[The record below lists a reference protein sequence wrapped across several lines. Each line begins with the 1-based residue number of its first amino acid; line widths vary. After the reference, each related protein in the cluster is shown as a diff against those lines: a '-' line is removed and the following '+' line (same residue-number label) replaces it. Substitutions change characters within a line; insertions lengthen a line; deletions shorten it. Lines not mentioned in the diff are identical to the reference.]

1 VRRLETIPASSL
13 VYLSGME
20 YKEYISDISTKIG
33 ILDVIGHYV
42 RLRKQG
48 RNYVGLCP
56 FHHEKTPSFTV
67 SPDKN
72 MFYCFGCKASG
83 DMLTFVR
90 KVHNV
95 SLPEAV
101 EIVSKEFHVE
111 LPPWHMSTAASR
123 ERQELLQTLKLVA
136 AAFAAAL
143 QSPQAAECQEYVRS
157 RGLSSETVKRF
168 SLGYCP
174 PNAEGLVKWCS
185 EHGVDGDSLARTGVV
200 QRHEGRS
207 FSPFSHRLMFP
218 IWDSIGNIIAFGGRA
233 IDGSMPK
240 YTNSPETPLFAK
252 RRTLY
257 ALPLAEAS
265 IRKTGTAVVV
275 EGYMDAIAL
284 HAAGFTNTVASLGT
298 AFTEEQGTLLR
309 RSASRV
315 LLNFDSD
322 EAGQRAARLAL
333 TIADRTGLDVAVVR
347 VKGAK
352 DPDELLREQGG
363 TAQYQ
368 IALDQAIS
376 VGDFLLDAAVAGRDM
391 NSVSGRRAFVQ
402 EMMESVDDMQDS
414 LLRTQLLT
422 QIARRVGVR
431 EEEVVAIYHKGHAR
445 VNQPAVADPWR
456 LPRKSLGHARIPTG
470 GSLQNPRSI
479 LEQELVHGLIHNLDH
494 LSELLPF
501 LDGLSL
507 QDEACQE
514 ILSVLRRETSGENAL
529 VPSLVAQLGPEAA
542 ALVGRWSLE
551 ERKPET
557 PVQDGQ
563 WSPEEHKMSY
573 LGVKDAANRLR
584 SGSSAVAPGDS
595 LTANERGG

>member
-1 VRRLETIPASSL
+1 
-13 VYLSGME
+13 ME
-20 YKEYISDISTKIG
+20 YKEYIAEIGTKIG

-42 RLRKQG
+42 KLRKQG

-56 FHHEKTPSFTV
+56 FHHEKTPSFTI
-67 SPDKN
+67 SPDKD

-95 SLPEAV
+95 SLPEAI

-136 AAFAAAL
+136 TAFAAAL
-143 QSPQAAECQEYVRS
+143 QSPQAGECQEYVRS
-157 RGLSSETVKRF
+157 RGLSSETVKHF

-174 PNAEGLVKWCS
+174 RNTDSLVKWCS
-185 EHGVDGDSLARTGVV
+185 EHGIDEDSLARTGIV
-200 QRHEGRS
+200 QRHEGHS

-252 RRTLY
+252 RKTLY
-257 ALPLAEAS
+257 ALPLAEPS
-265 IRKTGTAVVV
+265 IRETGTAVVV

-298 AFTEEQGTLLR
+298 AFTEEQGTLLK

-333 TIADRTGLDVAVVR
+333 SIADRTGLDVAVVR
-347 VKGAK
+347 VEGAK
-352 DPDELLREQGG
+352 DPDELLREPEGK
-363 TAQYQ
+363 AQYQ
-368 IALDQAIS
+368 VALDQAIS
-376 VGDFLLDAAVAGRDM
+376 VGDFLLDAAVVGRDM
-391 NSVSGRRAFVQ
+391 SSVGGRRAFVQ

-414 LLRTQLLT
+414 LLRTQLLS
-422 QIARRVGVR
+422 QIALRVHVR
-431 EEEVVAIYHKGHAR
+431 EEEVLAMYHKGRKR
-445 VNQPAVADPWR
+445 VEQPAVTDPWR
-456 LPRKSLGHARIPTG
+456 LLHSRSLGHLGLPTG
-470 GSLQNPRSI
+470 GSLQTARSV
-479 LEQELVHGLIHNLDH
+479 LEQEVVHGLIHNLDR
-494 LSELLPF
+494 LSELLSL

-514 ILSVLRRETSGENAL
+514 ILSVLRRETSGETAL
-529 VPSLVAQLGPEAA
+529 VPSLITQLGPEAA
-542 ALVGRWSLE
+542 AMVSQWSLE
-551 ERKPET
+551 RRDLRW
-557 PVQDGQ
+557 V
-563 WSPEEHKMSY
+563 EEHKLSY
-573 LGVKDAANRLR
+573 EGVRDTANRLR
-584 SGSSAVAPGDS
+584 TGSSAVTQEDS
-595 LTANERGG
+595 SITHERGG

>member
-1 VRRLETIPASSL
+1 
-13 VYLSGME
+13 
-20 YKEYISDISTKIG
+20 
-33 ILDVIGHYV
+33 
-42 RLRKQG
+42 
-48 RNYVGLCP
+48 
-56 FHHEKTPSFTV
+56 
-67 SPDKN
+67 

-95 SLPEAV
+95 SLPEAI

-136 AAFAAAL
+136 TAFAAAL
-143 QSPQAAECQEYVRS
+143 QSPQAGECQEYVRS
-157 RGLSSETVKRF
+157 RGLSSETVKHF

-174 PNAEGLVKWCS
+174 RNTDSLVKWCA
-185 EHGVDGDSLARTGVV
+185 EHGIDEDSLARTGIV
-200 QRHEGRS
+200 QRHEGHS
-207 FSPFSHRLMFP
+207 FSPFAHRLMFP

-257 ALPLAEAS
+257 ALPLAEPS
-265 IRKTGTAVVV
+265 IRETGTAVVV

-333 TIADRTGLDVAVVR
+333 SIADRTGLDVAVVR
-347 VKGAK
+347 VEGAK
-352 DPDELLREQGG
+352 DPDELLREPGG
-363 TAQYQ
+363 KAQYQ
-368 IALDQAIS
+368 AALDQATS
-376 VGDFLLDAAVAGRDM
+376 VGDFLLDAAVVGRDM

-422 QIARRVGVR
+422 QIARRVNVR
-431 EEEVVAIYHKGHAR
+431 EEEVLAIYRKGRTHAE
-445 VNQPAVADPWR
+445 QPAVADPWR
-456 LPRKSLGHARIPTG
+456 LPRKSLGHSRIPTG
-470 GSLQNPRSI
+470 GSLQSMRSV
-479 LEQELVHGLIHNLDH
+479 LEQEVVHGLIHNLDR
-494 LSELLPF
+494 LSELSPL

-514 ILSVLRRETSGENAL
+514 ILSVLRRETSGEAAL

-551 ERKPET
+551 E
-557 PVQDGQ
+557 
-563 WSPEEHKMSY
+563 HKLSY
-573 LGVKDAANRLR
+573 QGVRDAASRLR
-584 SGSSAVAPGDS
+584 SGSSAVTPGDGS
-595 LTANERGG
+595 VAHERGG

>member
-1 VRRLETIPASSL
+1 
-13 VYLSGME
+13 ME
-20 YKEYISDISTKIG
+20 YKEYIADISTKIG

-42 RLRKQG
+42 KLRKQG
-48 RNYVGLCP
+48 RNYVALCP

-95 SLPEAV
+95 SLPEAI

-136 AAFAAAL
+136 TAFAAAL
-143 QSPQAAECQEYVRS
+143 QSAQAGECQEYVRS
-157 RGLSSETVKRF
+157 RGLSSETVKHF

-174 PNAEGLVKWCS
+174 RNTDSLVKWCL
-185 EHGVDGDSLARTGVV
+185 EHGIDEDSLARTGIV
-200 QRHEGRS
+200 QQHEGHS
-207 FSPFSHRLMFP
+207 FSPFAHRLMFP

-257 ALPLAEAS
+257 ALPLAEPS
-265 IRKTGTAVVV
+265 IRETGTAVVV

-298 AFTEEQGTLLR
+298 AFTEEQGTLLK

-315 LLNFDSD
+315 LLSFDSD

-333 TIADRTGLDVAVVR
+333 SIADRTGLDVAVV
-347 VKGAK
+347 KIEGAK
-352 DPDELLREQGG
+352 DPDELLRELGG
-363 TAQYQ
+363 KAQYQ
-368 IALDQAIS
+368 VALDKAIS
-376 VGDFLLDAAVAGRDM
+376 VGDFLLDAAVVGRDM
-391 NSVSGRRAFVQ
+391 NSSSDRRAFVQ
-402 EMMESVDDMQDS
+402 EMMESVNDMQDS

-422 QIARRVGVR
+422 KIASRVNVGY
-431 EEEVVAIYHKGHAR
+431 EEVLAIYHKGHTH
-445 VNQPAVADPWR
+445 VEQPAVADPYR
-456 LPRKSLGHARIPTG
+456 LSRKSLGHSRIPTG
-470 GSLQNPRSI
+470 GSLVPRSK
-479 LEQELVHGLIHNLDH
+479 LEQDLVHGLIHNLDR
-494 LSELLPF
+494 LSELRPL

-514 ILSVLRRETSGENAL
+514 ILSVLRRETSGETDL
-529 VPSLVAQLGPEAA
+529 VSSLVAQLGPEAA

-551 ERKPET
+551 ERELRW
-557 PVQDGQ
+557 PV
-563 WSPEEHKMSY
+563 EEHKLS
-573 LGVKDAANRLR
+573 LQGVKDTARWLR
-584 SGSSAVAPGDS
+584 SGSSAVTSGDGS
-595 LTANERGG
+595 VAHERGG

>member
-1 VRRLETIPASSL
+1 
-13 VYLSGME
+13 ME
-20 YKEYISDISTKIG
+20 YKEYIADISTKIG

-95 SLPEAV
+95 SLPEAI

-123 ERQELLQTLKLVA
+123 ERQELLQTLKIVA
-136 AAFAAAL
+136 TAFAAAL
-143 QSPQAAECQEYVRS
+143 QSAQAGECQEYIRS
-157 RGLSSETVKRF
+157 RGLSSETVKHF

-174 PNAEGLVKWCS
+174 HNTDSLVKWCS
-185 EHGVDGDSLARTGVV
+185 EHGTLEDSLARTGIV
-200 QRHEGRS
+200 QRHEGHT
-207 FSPFSHRLMFP
+207 FSPFAHRLMFP

-257 ALPLAEAS
+257 ALPLAEPS
-265 IRKTGTAVVV
+265 IRETGVAVVV

-298 AFTEEQGTLLR
+298 AFTEEQATLLK

-333 TIADRTGLDVAVVR
+333 SIADRTGLDVAVVR
-347 VKGAK
+347 VEGAK
-352 DPDELLREQGG
+352 DPDELLREPGG
-363 TAQYQ
+363 KAQYQ
-368 IALDQAIS
+368 VALDKAIS
-376 VGDFLLDAAVAGRDM
+376 VGDFLLDAAALGRDM
-391 NSVSGRRAFVQ
+391 TSVSGRRAFVQ
-402 EMMESVDDMQDS
+402 EVMESVDGMQDS

-422 QIARRVGVR
+422 QISRRVDIR
-431 EEEVVAIYHKGHAR
+431 EEEVLAMYHKGR
-445 VNQPAVADPWR
+445 TNVEQPAVTDPWR
-456 LPRKSLGHARIPTG
+456 LPRKSLGHSRIPTG
-470 GSLQNPRSI
+470 GSLQSARSV
-479 LEQELVHGLIHNLDH
+479 LEQDVVHGLIHNLDR
-494 LSELLPF
+494 LFELLPL

-514 ILSVLRRETSGENAL
+514 ILSVLRRETSGETDL
-529 VPSLVAQLGPEAA
+529 VPSLVAQLGPEAS

-551 ERKPET
+551 E
-557 PVQDGQ
+557 
-563 WSPEEHKMSY
+563 HKLSY
-573 LGVKDAANRLR
+573 QGVRDTASRLQ
-584 SGSSAVAPGDS
+584 SGSSAVTTGDGS
-595 LTANERGG
+595 MTRERGG

>member
-1 VRRLETIPASSL
+1 
-13 VYLSGME
+13 ME
-20 YKEYISDISTKIG
+20 YKEYIADIGTKIG

-42 RLRKQG
+42 KLRKQG

-95 SLPEAV
+95 SLPEAI

-111 LPPWHMSTAASR
+111 LPPWHMSTVASR

-136 AAFAAAL
+136 TTFAAAL
-143 QSPQAAECQEYVRS
+143 QSPQAGECQEYVRS
-157 RGLSSETVKRF
+157 RGLSPETVKHF

-174 PNAEGLVKWCS
+174 RNTDSLVKWCA
-185 EHGVDGDSLARTGVV
+185 EHGIDEDSLARTGIV

-207 FSPFSHRLMFP
+207 FSPFAHRLMFP

-257 ALPLAEAS
+257 ALPLAEPS
-265 IRKTGTAVVV
+265 IRETGTAVVV

-284 HAAGFTNTVASLGT
+284 HAAGFTNVVASLGT

-333 TIADRTGLDVAVVR
+333 SIADRTGLDVAVVK

-352 DPDELLREQGG
+352 DPDELLREPGG
-363 TAQYQ
+363 KAQYQ
-368 IALDQAIS
+368 AALDHATS
-376 VGDFLLDAAVAGRDM
+376 VGDFLLDAAAVGRDM
-391 NSVSGRRAFVQ
+391 NSVGDRRAFVQ

-422 QIARRVGVR
+422 QIARRVNVR
-431 EEEVVAIYHKGHAR
+431 EEEVLAIYRKGR
-445 VNQPAVADPWR
+445 TRTEQPAVADPWR
-456 LPRKSLGHARIPTG
+456 LPRKSLGHSRIPTG
-470 GSLQNPRSI
+470 GSLQSMRSV
-479 LEQELVHGLIHNLDH
+479 LEQEVVHGLIHNLDR
-494 LSELLPF
+494 LSELSPL

-514 ILSVLRRETSGENAL
+514 ILSVLRRETSGKAAL

-551 ERKPET
+551 E
-557 PVQDGQ
+557 
-563 WSPEEHKMSY
+563 HKLSY
-573 LGVKDAANRLR
+573 QGVKDAASRLR
-584 SGSSAVAPGDS
+584 SGSSAVTPGDGS
-595 LTANERGG
+595 IAHERGG

>member
-1 VRRLETIPASSL
+1 
-13 VYLSGME
+13 ME
-20 YKEYISDISTKIG
+20 YKEYIAEIGTKIG

-42 RLRKQG
+42 KLRKQG

-56 FHHEKTPSFTV
+56 FHHEKTPSFTI
-67 SPDKN
+67 SPDKD

-95 SLPEAV
+95 SLPEAI

-123 ERQELLQTLKLVA
+123 ERQDLLQTLKLVA
-136 AAFAAAL
+136 TAFAAAL
-143 QSPQAAECQEYVRS
+143 QSPQAGECQEYVRS
-157 RGLSSETVKRF
+157 RGLSSETVKHF

-174 PNAEGLVKWCS
+174 RNTDSLVKWCS
-185 EHGVDGDSLARTGVV
+185 EHGIDEDSLARTGIV
-200 QRHEGRS
+200 QRHEGHS

-252 RRTLY
+252 RKTLY
-257 ALPLAEAS
+257 ALPLAEPS
-265 IRKTGTAVVV
+265 IRETGTAVVV

-298 AFTEEQGTLLR
+298 AFTEEQGTLLK

-333 TIADRTGLDVAVVR
+333 SIADRTGLDVAVVR
-347 VKGAK
+347 VEGAK
-352 DPDELLREQGG
+352 DPDELLREPEGK
-363 TAQYQ
+363 AQYQ
-368 IALDQAIS
+368 VALDQAIS
-376 VGDFLLDAAVAGRDM
+376 VGDFLLDAAVVGRDM
-391 NSVSGRRAFVQ
+391 SSVGGRRAFVQ

-414 LLRTQLLT
+414 LLRTQLLS
-422 QIARRVGVR
+422 QIALRVHVR
-431 EEEVVAIYHKGHAR
+431 EEEVLAMYHKGRKR
-445 VNQPAVADPWR
+445 VEQPAVTDPWR
-456 LPRKSLGHARIPTG
+456 LLHSRSLGHLGLPTG
-470 GSLQNPRSI
+470 GSLQTARSV
-479 LEQELVHGLIHNLDH
+479 LEQEVVHGLIHNLDR
-494 LSELLPF
+494 LSELLSL

-514 ILSVLRRETSGENAL
+514 ILSVLRRETSGETAL
-529 VPSLVAQLGPEAA
+529 VPSLITQLGPEAA
-542 ALVGRWSLE
+542 AMVSQWSLE
-551 ERKPET
+551 RRDLRW
-557 PVQDGQ
+557 V
-563 WSPEEHKMSY
+563 EEHKLSY
-573 LGVKDAANRLR
+573 EGVRDTANRLR
-584 SGSSAVAPGDS
+584 TGSSAVTQEDS
-595 LTANERGG
+595 SITHERGG

>member
-1 VRRLETIPASSL
+1 
-13 VYLSGME
+13 ME
-20 YKEYISDISTKIG
+20 YKEYIADISTKIG

-42 RLRKQG
+42 KLRKQG
-48 RNYVGLCP
+48 RNYVALCP

-95 SLPEAV
+95 SLPEAI

-136 AAFAAAL
+136 TAFAAAL
-143 QSPQAAECQEYVRS
+143 QSSQAGECQEYVRS
-157 RGLSSETVKRF
+157 RGLSSETVKHF

-174 PNAEGLVKWCS
+174 PNTDSLVKWCA
-185 EHGVDGDSLARTGVV
+185 EHGIDEDSLARSGIV
-200 QRHEGRS
+200 QRHEGHS
-207 FSPFSHRLMFP
+207 FSPFAHRLMFP

-257 ALPLAEAS
+257 ALPLAEPS
-265 IRKTGTAVVV
+265 IRETGTAVVV

-298 AFTEEQGTLLR
+298 AFTEEQGTLLK

-333 TIADRTGLDVAVVR
+333 SIADRTGLDVAVVR
-347 VKGAK
+347 VEGAK
-352 DPDELLREQGG
+352 DPDELLREPGG
-363 TAQYQ
+363 QAQYQ
-368 IALDQAIS
+368 AALGKAIS
-376 VGDFLLDAAVAGRDM
+376 VGDFLLDAAVVGRDM

-402 EMMESVDDMQDS
+402 EMMESVDGMQDS

-422 QIARRVGVR
+422 KIASRVNVGY
-431 EEEVVAIYHKGHAR
+431 EEVFAIYRKGRTR
-445 VNQPAVADPWR
+445 VEQPAVADPYR
-456 LPRKSLGHARIPTG
+456 LSRKSLGHLGLPTG
-470 GSLQNPRSI
+470 GSLQTTRSK
-479 LEQELVHGLIHNLDH
+479 LEQDLVHGLIHNLDR
-494 LSELLPF
+494 LSELSPL

-514 ILSVLRRETSGENAL
+514 ILSVLRRETSGETAL

-551 ERKPET
+551 E
-557 PVQDGQ
+557 
-563 WSPEEHKMSY
+563 HK
-573 LGVKDAANRLR
+573 LGCQNVRDAARWLR
-584 SGSSAVAPGDS
+584 TASSAVIQGDGS
-595 LTANERGG
+595 VAHERGG

>member
-1 VRRLETIPASSL
+1 
-13 VYLSGME
+13 ME
-20 YKEYISDISTKIG
+20 YKEYIADIGTKIG

-42 RLRKQG
+42 KLRKQG

-95 SLPEAV
+95 SLPEAI

-123 ERQELLQTLKLVA
+123 ERQELLQTLKIVTT
-136 AAFAAAL
+136 AFAAAL
-143 QSPQAAECQEYVRS
+143 QSTQAGECQEYVRN
-157 RGLSSETVKRF
+157 RGLSPETVKHF

-174 PNAEGLVKWCS
+174 RNTDSLVKWCA
-185 EHGVDGDSLARTGVV
+185 EHGIDEDSLARTGIV

-207 FSPFSHRLMFP
+207 FSPFAHRLMFP

-257 ALPLAEAS
+257 ALPLAEPS
-265 IRKTGTAVVV
+265 IRATGTAIVV

-284 HAAGFTNTVASLGT
+284 HAAGFTNAVASLGT
-298 AFTEEQGTLLR
+298 AFTEEQGTLLK

-333 TIADRTGLDVAVVR
+333 SIADRTGLDVAVVK
-347 VKGAK
+347 VEGAK
-352 DPDELLREQGG
+352 DPDELLREPGG
-363 TAQYQ
+363 KAQYQ
-368 IALDQAIS
+368 VALDQARS
-376 VGDFLLDAAVAGRDM
+376 VGDFLLDAAVAGKDM
-391 NSVSGRRAFVQ
+391 NSVNDRRAFVQ

-414 LLRTQLLT
+414 LLRTELLT
-422 QIARRVGVR
+422 QIAHRVNVR
-431 EEEVVAIYHKGHAR
+431 EEEVLAIYRKGRTHAE
-445 VNQPAVADPWR
+445 QPAVADPWR
-456 LPRKSLGHARIPTG
+456 LPRKSLGHSRIPAG
-470 GSLQNPRSI
+470 GSLQTMRSV
-479 LEQELVHGLIHNLDH
+479 LEQEVVHGLIHNLDQ
-494 LSELLPF
+494 LPELLPL

-507 QDEACQE
+507 QDEPCQE
-514 ILSVLRRETSGENAL
+514 ILSVLRRETSGEAAL
-529 VPSLVAQLGPEAA
+529 VSSLVAQLGAEAA

-551 ERKPET
+551 E
-557 PVQDGQ
+557 
-563 WSPEEHKMSY
+563 HKLSY
-573 LGVKDAANRLR
+573 QGVKDAASRLQ
-584 SGSSAVAPGDS
+584 SGSSAVTPEDGSIAH
-595 LTANERGG
+595 ERGG

>member
-1 VRRLETIPASSL
+1 
-13 VYLSGME
+13 ME
-20 YKEYISDISTKIG
+20 YKEYIAEIGTKIG

-42 RLRKQG
+42 KLRKQG

-56 FHHEKTPSFTV
+56 FHHEKTPSFTI
-67 SPDKN
+67 SPDKD

-95 SLPEAV
+95 SLPEAI

-136 AAFAAAL
+136 TAFAAAL
-143 QSPQAAECQEYVRS
+143 QSPQAGECQEYVRS
-157 RGLSSETVKRF
+157 RGLSSETVRHF

-174 PNAEGLVKWCS
+174 RNTESLVKWCS
-185 EHGVDGDSLARTGVV
+185 EHGIDEDSLARTGII
-200 QRHEGRS
+200 QRHEGHS

-218 IWDSIGNIIAFGGRA
+218 IWDSIGNVIAFGGRA

-252 RRTLY
+252 RKTLY
-257 ALPLAEAS
+257 ALPLAEPS
-265 IRKTGTAVVV
+265 IRETGTAVVV

-298 AFTEEQGTLLR
+298 AFTEEQGTLLK

-333 TIADRTGLDVAVVR
+333 SIADRTGLDVAVVR
-347 VKGAK
+347 VEGAK
-352 DPDELLREQGG
+352 DPDELLREPEGK
-363 TAQYQ
+363 AQYQ
-368 IALDQAIS
+368 VALDQAIS
-376 VGDFLLDAAVAGRDM
+376 VGDFLLDAAVVGRDM
-391 NSVSGRRAFVQ
+391 SSVGGRRAFVQ

-414 LLRTQLLT
+414 LLRTQLLS
-422 QIARRVGVR
+422 QIALRVHVR
-431 EEEVVAIYHKGHAR
+431 EEEVLAMYHKGRKR
-445 VNQPAVADPWR
+445 VEQPAVTDPWR
-456 LPRKSLGHARIPTG
+456 LLHSRSLGHLGLPTG
-470 GSLQNPRSI
+470 GSLQTARSV
-479 LEQELVHGLIHNLDH
+479 LEQEVVHGLIHNLDR
-494 LSELLPF
+494 LSELLSL

-514 ILSVLRRETSGENAL
+514 ILSVLRRETSGETAL
-529 VPSLVAQLGPEAA
+529 VPSLITQLGPEAA
-542 ALVGRWSLE
+542 AMVSQWSLE
-551 ERKPET
+551 RRDLRW
-557 PVQDGQ
+557 V
-563 WSPEEHKMSY
+563 EEHKLSY
-573 LGVKDAANRLR
+573 EGVRDTANRLR
-584 SGSSAVAPGDS
+584 TGSSAVTQEDS
-595 LTANERGG
+595 SITHERGG

>member
-1 VRRLETIPASSL
+1 
-13 VYLSGME
+13 ME
-20 YKEYISDISTKIG
+20 YKEYIAEIGTKIG

-42 RLRKQG
+42 KLRKQG

-56 FHHEKTPSFTV
+56 FHHEKTPSFTI
-67 SPDKN
+67 SPDKD

-95 SLPEAV
+95 SLPEAI

-136 AAFAAAL
+136 TAFAAAL
-143 QSPQAAECQEYVRS
+143 QSPQAGECQEYVRS
-157 RGLSSETVKRF
+157 RGLSSETVRHF

-174 PNAEGLVKWCS
+174 RNTESLVKWCS
-185 EHGVDGDSLARTGVV
+185 EHGIDEDSLARTGIV
-200 QRHEGRS
+200 QRHEGHS

-218 IWDSIGNIIAFGGRA
+218 IWDSIGNVIAFGGRA

-252 RRTLY
+252 RKTLY
-257 ALPLAEAS
+257 ALPLAEPS
-265 IRKTGTAVVV
+265 IRETGTAVVV

-298 AFTEEQGTLLR
+298 AFTEEQGTLLK

-333 TIADRTGLDVAVVR
+333 SIADRTGLDVAVVR
-347 VKGAK
+347 VEGAK
-352 DPDELLREQGG
+352 DPDELLREPEGK
-363 TAQYQ
+363 AQYQ
-368 IALDQAIS
+368 VALDQAIS
-376 VGDFLLDAAVAGRDM
+376 VGDFLLDAAVVGRDM
-391 NSVSGRRAFVQ
+391 SSVGGRRAFVQ

-414 LLRTQLLT
+414 LLRTQLLS
-422 QIARRVGVR
+422 QIALRVHVR
-431 EEEVVAIYHKGHAR
+431 EEEVLAMYHKGRKR
-445 VNQPAVADPWR
+445 VEQPAVTDPWR
-456 LPRKSLGHARIPTG
+456 LLHSRSLGHLGLPTG
-470 GSLQNPRSI
+470 GSLQTARSV
-479 LEQELVHGLIHNLDH
+479 LEQEVVHGLIHNLDR
-494 LSELLPF
+494 LSELLSL

-507 QDEACQE
+507 QDEPCQE
-514 ILSVLRRETSGENAL
+514 ILSVLRRETSGETAL
-529 VPSLVAQLGPEAA
+529 VPSLITQLGPEAA
-542 ALVGRWSLE
+542 AMVSQWSLE
-551 ERKPET
+551 RRDLRW
-557 PVQDGQ
+557 V
-563 WSPEEHKMSY
+563 EEHKLSY
-573 LGVKDAANRLR
+573 EGVRDTANRLR
-584 SGSSAVAPGDS
+584 TGSSAVTQEDS
-595 LTANERGG
+595 SITQERGG

>member
-1 VRRLETIPASSL
+1 
-13 VYLSGME
+13 ME
-20 YKEYISDISTKIG
+20 YKEYIADIGTKIG

-42 RLRKQG
+42 KLRKQG

-95 SLPEAV
+95 SLPEAI

-111 LPPWHMSTAASR
+111 LPPWHMSTVASR

-136 AAFAAAL
+136 TTFAAAL
-143 QSPQAAECQEYVRS
+143 QSPQAGECQEYVRS
-157 RGLSSETVKRF
+157 RGLSSETVKHF

-174 PNAEGLVKWCS
+174 RNTDSLVKWCA
-185 EHGVDGDSLARTGVV
+185 EHGIDEDSLARTGIV

-207 FSPFSHRLMFP
+207 FSPFAHRLMFP

-257 ALPLAEAS
+257 ALPLAEPS
-265 IRKTGTAVVV
+265 IRETGTAVVV

-284 HAAGFTNTVASLGT
+284 HAAGFTNVVASLGT

-333 TIADRTGLDVAVVR
+333 SIADRTGLDVAVVK

-352 DPDELLREQGG
+352 DPDELLREPGG
-363 TAQYQ
+363 KAQYQ
-368 IALDQAIS
+368 VALDHATS
-376 VGDFLLDAAVAGRDM
+376 VGDFLLDAAAVGRDM
-391 NSVSGRRAFVQ
+391 NSVGDRRAFVQ

-422 QIARRVGVR
+422 QIARRVNVR
-431 EEEVVAIYHKGHAR
+431 EEEVLAIYRKGR
-445 VNQPAVADPWR
+445 TRTEQPAVADPWR
-456 LPRKSLGHARIPTG
+456 LPRKSLGHSRIPTG
-470 GSLQNPRSI
+470 GSLQSMRSV
-479 LEQELVHGLIHNLDH
+479 LEQEVVHGLIHNLDR
-494 LSELLPF
+494 LSELSPL

-514 ILSVLRRETSGENAL
+514 ILSVLRRETSGEAAL

-551 ERKPET
+551 E
-557 PVQDGQ
+557 
-563 WSPEEHKMSY
+563 HKLSY
-573 LGVKDAANRLR
+573 QGVKDAASRLR
-584 SGSSAVAPGDS
+584 SGSSAVTPGDGS
-595 LTANERGG
+595 IAHERGG

>member
-1 VRRLETIPASSL
+1 
-13 VYLSGME
+13 ME
-20 YKEYISDISTKIG
+20 YKEYIADIGTKIG
-33 ILDVIGHYV
+33 ILDVVGHYV

-95 SLPEAV
+95 SLPEAI

-136 AAFAAAL
+136 TAFAAAL
-143 QSPQAAECQEYVRS
+143 QNPQARECQEYVKS
-157 RGLSSETVKRF
+157 RALSSETVNQF

-174 PNAEGLVKWCS
+174 RDVDTLVKWCS
-185 EHGVDGDSLARTGVV
+185 EHGIDEDCLARTGIV
-200 QRHEGRS
+200 QRHEGHS
-207 FSPFSHRLMFP
+207 FSPFAHRLMFP

-265 IRKTGTAVVV
+265 IRRTGTAVVV

-298 AFTEEQGTLLR
+298 AFTEEQGILLK

-333 TIADRTGLDVAVVR
+333 SVADRTGLDVAVVR
-347 VKGAK
+347 VEGAK
-352 DPDELLREQGG
+352 DPDELLREPGG
-363 TAQYQ
+363 RAQYQ
-368 IALDQAIS
+368 AALDRAIS
-376 VGDFLLDAAVAGRDM
+376 VGDFLLNAAVAGRDL
-391 NSVSGRRAFVQ
+391 NSVSDRRAFVQ

-422 QIARRVGVR
+422 QIAHRVG
-431 EEEVVAIYHKGHAR
+431 
-445 VNQPAVADPWR
+445 
-456 LPRKSLGHARIPTG
+456 
-470 GSLQNPRSI
+470 
-479 LEQELVHGLIHNLDH
+479 
-494 LSELLPF
+494 
-501 LDGLSL
+501 
-507 QDEACQE
+507 
-514 ILSVLRRETSGENAL
+514 
-529 VPSLVAQLGPEAA
+529 
-542 ALVGRWSLE
+542 
-551 ERKPET
+551 
-557 PVQDGQ
+557 
-563 WSPEEHKMSY
+563 
-573 LGVKDAANRLR
+573 
-584 SGSSAVAPGDS
+584 
-595 LTANERGG
+595 

>member
-1 VRRLETIPASSL
+1 
-13 VYLSGME
+13 ME
-20 YKEYISDISTKIG
+20 YKEYIAEISTKIG

-42 RLRKQG
+42 KLRKQG
-48 RNYVGLCP
+48 RNYVALCP

-95 SLPEAV
+95 SLPEAI

-136 AAFAAAL
+136 TAFAAAL
-143 QSPQAAECQEYVRS
+143 QSPQAGECQEYVRS
-157 RGLSSETVKRF
+157 RGLSSETVKHF

-174 PNAEGLVKWCS
+174 RNTDSLVKWCS
-185 EHGVDGDSLARTGVV
+185 EHGIDEDSLARTGIV
-200 QRHEGRS
+200 QRHEGHS
-207 FSPFSHRLMFP
+207 FSPFAHRLMFP

-252 RRTLY
+252 RKTLY
-257 ALPLAEAS
+257 ALPLAEPS
-265 IRKTGTAVVV
+265 IRETGTAVVV

-298 AFTEEQGTLLR
+298 AFTEEQGTLLK

-333 TIADRTGLDVAVVR
+333 SIADRTGLDVAVVR
-347 VKGAK
+347 VEGAK
-352 DPDELLREQGG
+352 DPDELLREPGG
-363 TAQYQ
+363 KGQYQ
-368 IALDQAIS
+368 VALDQAIS
-376 VGDFLLDAAVAGRDM
+376 VGDFLLDAAVVGKNM
-391 NSVSGRRAFVQ
+391 SSPSGRRAFVQ
-402 EMMESVDDMQDS
+402 EMMESVDGMQDS

-422 QIARRVGVR
+422 QIARRVDVR
-431 EEEVVAIYHKGHAR
+431 EEEVLAIYHKGR
-445 VNQPAVADPWR
+445 GGVEQPAVTDPWR
-456 LPRKSLGHARIPTG
+456 LPRTSLGHSRIPTG
-470 GSLQNPRSI
+470 GSLQSTRSV
-479 LEQELVHGLIHNLDH
+479 LEQEVVHGLIHNLDR
-494 LSELLPF
+494 LSELSPL

-514 ILSVLRRETSGENAL
+514 ILSVLRRETTGEKAL

-551 ERKPET
+551 EHT
-557 PVQDGQ
+557 L
-563 WSPEEHKMSY
+563 SY
-573 LGVKDAANRLR
+573 QGVKDAASRLR
-584 SGSSAVAPGDS
+584 SRSSAVTPGDGS
-595 LTANERGG
+595 VAHERGG

>member
-1 VRRLETIPASSL
+1 
-13 VYLSGME
+13 ME
-20 YKEYISDISTKIG
+20 YKEYIAEIGTKIG

-42 RLRKQG
+42 KLRKQG

-56 FHHEKTPSFTV
+56 FHHEKTPSFTI
-67 SPDKN
+67 SPDKD

-95 SLPEAV
+95 SLPEAI

-136 AAFAAAL
+136 TAFAAAL
-143 QSPQAAECQEYVRS
+143 QSPQAGECQEYVRS
-157 RGLSSETVKRF
+157 RGLSFETVRHF

-174 PNAEGLVKWCS
+174 RNTESLVKWCS
-185 EHGVDGDSLARTGVV
+185 EHGIDEDSLARTGIV
-200 QRHEGRS
+200 QRHEGHS

-218 IWDSIGNIIAFGGRA
+218 IWDSIGNVIAFGGRA

-252 RRTLY
+252 RKTLY
-257 ALPLAEAS
+257 ALPLAEPS
-265 IRKTGTAVVV
+265 IRETGTAVIV

-298 AFTEEQGTLLR
+298 AFTEEQGTLLK

-333 TIADRTGLDVAVVR
+333 SIADRTGLDVAVVR
-347 VKGAK
+347 VEGAK
-352 DPDELLREQGG
+352 DPDELLREPEGK
-363 TAQYQ
+363 AQYQ
-368 IALDQAIS
+368 VALDQAIS
-376 VGDFLLDAAVAGRDM
+376 VGDFLLDTAVVGRDM
-391 NSVSGRRAFVQ
+391 SSVGGRRAFVQ

-414 LLRTQLLT
+414 LLRTQLLS
-422 QIARRVGVR
+422 QIALRVHVR
-431 EEEVVAIYHKGHAR
+431 EEEVLAMYHKGRKR
-445 VNQPAVADPWR
+445 VEQPAVTDPWR
-456 LPRKSLGHARIPTG
+456 LLHSRSLGHLGLPTG
-470 GSLQNPRSI
+470 GSLQTARSV
-479 LEQELVHGLIHNLDH
+479 LEQEVVHGLIHNLDR
-494 LSELLPF
+494 LSELLSL

-514 ILSVLRRETSGENAL
+514 ILSVLRRETSGETAL
-529 VPSLVAQLGPEAA
+529 VPSLITQLGPEAA
-542 ALVGRWSLE
+542 AMVSQWSLE
-551 ERKPET
+551 RRDLRW
-557 PVQDGQ
+557 V
-563 WSPEEHKMSY
+563 EEHKLSY
-573 LGVKDAANRLR
+573 EGVRDTANRLR
-584 SGSSAVAPGDS
+584 TGSSAVTQEDS
-595 LTANERGG
+595 SITHERGG

>member
-1 VRRLETIPASSL
+1 
-13 VYLSGME
+13 ME
-20 YKEYISDISTKIG
+20 YKEYIAEIGTKIG

-42 RLRKQG
+42 KLRKQG

-56 FHHEKTPSFTV
+56 FHHEKTPSFTI
-67 SPDKN
+67 SPDKD

-95 SLPEAV
+95 SLPEAI

-136 AAFAAAL
+136 TAFAAAL
-143 QSPQAAECQEYVRS
+143 QSPQAGECQEYVRS
-157 RGLSSETVKRF
+157 RRLSSETVKHF

-174 PNAEGLVKWCS
+174 RNTDSLVKWCS
-185 EHGVDGDSLARTGVV
+185 EHGIDEDSLARTGIV
-200 QRHEGRS
+200 QRHEGHS

-252 RRTLY
+252 RKTLY
-257 ALPLAEAS
+257 ALPLAEPS
-265 IRKTGTAVVV
+265 IRETGTAVVV

-298 AFTEEQGTLLR
+298 AFTEEQGTLLK

-333 TIADRTGLDVAVVR
+333 SIADRTGLDVAVVR
-347 VKGAK
+347 VEGAK
-352 DPDELLREQGG
+352 DPDELLREPEGK
-363 TAQYQ
+363 AQYQ
-368 IALDQAIS
+368 VALDQAIS
-376 VGDFLLDAAVAGRDM
+376 VGDFLLDAAVVGRDM
-391 NSVSGRRAFVQ
+391 SSVGGRRAFVQ

-414 LLRTQLLT
+414 LLRTQLLS
-422 QIARRVGVR
+422 QIALRVHVR
-431 EEEVVAIYHKGHAR
+431 EEEVLAMYHKGRKR
-445 VNQPAVADPWR
+445 VEQPAVTDPWR
-456 LPRKSLGHARIPTG
+456 LLHSRSLGHLGLPPG
-470 GSLQNPRSI
+470 GSLQTARSV
-479 LEQELVHGLIHNLDH
+479 LEQEVVHGLIHNLDR
-494 LSELLPF
+494 LSELLSL

-514 ILSVLRRETSGENAL
+514 ILSVLRRETSGETAL
-529 VPSLVAQLGPEAA
+529 VPSLITQLGPEAA
-542 ALVGRWSLE
+542 AMVSQWSLE
-551 ERKPET
+551 RRDLRW
-557 PVQDGQ
+557 V
-563 WSPEEHKMSY
+563 EEHKLSY
-573 LGVKDAANRLR
+573 EGVRDTANRLR
-584 SGSSAVAPGDS
+584 TGSSAVTQEDS
-595 LTANERGG
+595 SITHERGG